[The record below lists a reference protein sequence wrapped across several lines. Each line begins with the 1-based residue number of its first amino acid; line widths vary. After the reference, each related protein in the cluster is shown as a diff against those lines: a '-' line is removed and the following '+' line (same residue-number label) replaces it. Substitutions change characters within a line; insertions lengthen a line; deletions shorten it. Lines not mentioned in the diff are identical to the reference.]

1 MYPKKINRTLHVGKH
16 IQKEDSVKSLIID
29 KLVQDYGRK
38 NQLNVNL
45 IMAYVDDFFVC
56 YKASEGAVRALKEEI
71 KEAILRPENE
81 KQLMIQRLHQRM
93 SRKQKEEQLKTL
105 TNPKVRAS
113 LPDKLEDEKNLFR
126 MQNKTENNSQL
137 KLANTLPADVLE
149 ERRKSIYKVDG
160 SVDEWA
166 AIIKYDTLQFQ
177 KELEE
182 QKKLLLLNQQKIK
195 EELDRQVAE
204 KEQRKQKEKKDEQ
217 YYYASSQQQLIEFE
231 KQQELLKENKKQ
243 QLLQE
248 KIIRDQQVYIDKRK
262 KKEQNL
268 NTKQQ
273 EEEMLAKVKEELKA
287 EDQQQKRK
295 RLEQQE
301 KFQLILK
308 QNENLRKKAQEE
320 IIQNKEHEKLLQEQS
335 AIKEQLENEKK
346 EKFKKD
352 KEEKIKQLM
361 NNYSEFVMK
370 NKKDNRQ
377 QDDSQGEFWA
387 KKNSEH
393 SVFLDFK
400 NKANKKEQQL
410 QISYD
415 LQQQMLE
422 KKRRYTQEVTEK
434 KQLFEQQLQEQKAL
448 KKQDEERRNN
458 IRQMYIQNAE
468 ELKKQMTKG
477 YLSQSPKRKSSPN
490 ERMVGYE
497 LLQNKKLLK
506 KIANDNSIGIS
517 IKKQEISIPE

>member
-16 IQKEDSVKSLIID
+16 IQREESVKTLIID

-81 KQLMIQRLHQRM
+81 KQLMIQRLHQRI

-113 LPDKLEDEKNLFR
+113 LPDKIEL
-126 MQNKTENNSQL
+126 QNKTENSSQI
-137 KLANTLPADVLE
+137 KLGNTLPLDVLE

-166 AIIKYDTLQFQ
+166 AIIKYDTQQFQ

-204 KEQRKQKEKKDEQ
+204 KESRKQKEKKEEQ
-217 YYYASSQQQLIEFE
+217 NYYATSQQQLMEFE
-231 KQQELLKENKKQ
+231 KQQELLKESKKQ

-248 KIIRDQQVYIDKRK
+248 KFIRDQQVYVDKRK

-268 NTKQQ
+268 NTKQY

-295 RLEQQE
+295 RLEQKE
-301 KFQLILK
+301 KFQQILK
-308 QNENLRKKAQEE
+308 LNENLRKKAKEE
-320 IIQNKEHEKLLQEQS
+320 VIQSKEHEKLLQEQS
-335 AIKEQLENEKK
+335 ALKDQLENERK

-370 NKKDNRQ
+370 NKKDNKQ
-377 QDDSQGEFWA
+377 LEDSQGEFWA

-393 SVFLDFK
+393 SAFLDFK
-400 NKANKKEQQL
+400 SNTNKKEQQL
-410 QISYD
+410 QISQD
-415 LQQQMLE
+415 LQQQILE
-422 KKRRYTQEVTEK
+422 KKRRYTLEVSEK

-458 IRQMYIQNAE
+458 IRQMYVQNAE
-468 ELKKQMTKG
+468 DLKKQMTKG
-477 YLSQSPKRKSSPN
+477 YLSQSPKRKQSPN

-517 IKKQEISIPE
+517 ITKQEISIPE